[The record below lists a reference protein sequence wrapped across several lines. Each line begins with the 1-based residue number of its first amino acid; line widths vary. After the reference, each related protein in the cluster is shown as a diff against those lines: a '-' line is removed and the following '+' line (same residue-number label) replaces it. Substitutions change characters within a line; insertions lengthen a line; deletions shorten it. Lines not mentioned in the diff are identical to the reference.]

1 VIDDNTDNS
10 VPDATELTISIHA
23 LASIYPRTGHTM
35 KIIVDIN
42 GAHLLALLDSGSS
55 HNFVDVE
62 AAAYAGILII
72 A

>member
-1 VIDDNTDNS
+1 
-10 VPDATELTISIHA
+10 
-23 LASIYPRTGHTM
+23 M